1 MRRRLGLLLG
11 LATIV
16 FGGGF
21 YVYQSEVL
29 PFDTGTQARSDSSQK
44 LGAKAKEAV
53 RFAQAQGFDEQHVF
67 LIDFSIHS
75 GKPRF
80 FVWDVVAQKVAFA
93 SLVAHGYGN
102 EANRSTAADIVFS
115 NVEGSYAS
123 SLGKYR
129 VGARAY
135 SQYGIHVHYKLHGL
149 EASNDNAFKRV
160 VVLHSYQK
168 IPTEAIY
175 PRHLRLGYSQGC
187 PVIDD
192 QAMAKVDKLMQGKT
206 KPVLLWVY
214 QSAQG

>member
-1 MRRRLGLLLG
+1 M
-11 LATIV
+11 
-16 FGGGF
+16 GF
-21 YVYQSEVL
+21 
-29 PFDTGTQARSDSSQK
+29 ARARGYDD
-44 LGAKAKEAV
+44 
-53 RFAQAQGFDEQHVF
+53 RHVM

-80 FVWDVVAQKVAFA
+80 FVWDAVADQVAFS

-102 EANRSTAADIVFS
+102 EANRSTVTDIVFS

-192 QAMAKVDKLMQGKT
+192 QAMAKVDKLMQGKA

-214 QSAQG
+214 QSVQG